1 MTKTNLYRRL
11 YPVLFI
17 LIGIAMSFLLLDKLT
32 TLKGD
37 SLFDMEFT
45 QIIGLLLKIEYDA
58 LSPNMGAIY
67 SLAWMFTCILF
78 LIFRSTWRIPR
89 YYSSAGTDFD
99 DGKDTLPSHYPTFPS
114 TGTLLLLIIPT
125 IIYYC
130 LGDHVAFLDVYDLVI
145 WYVGVFIFETIAW
158 WKIFKA
164 GYILGYQYD
173 TNGSPAFFKIYERG
187 KTISFSEE
195 IIYFFKTR
203 GIFLAV
209 MMVLVVLA
217 NIFEFDKTFSDY
229 VYYVTQFVYFVL
241 YIICLRILYPI
252 LKKLNSIMR
261 ALGFG
266 R

>member
-1 MTKTNLYRRL
+1 MTRTRLYKRL
-11 YPVLFI
+11 YPVMFI
-17 LIGIAMSFLLLDKLT
+17 LIGITMSIVLLDKLT
-32 TLKGD
+32 SLKGD

-45 QIIGLLLKIEYDA
+45 QIFALLLKIEYDF
-58 LSPNMGAIY
+58 LSPEVEAIY
-67 SLAWMFTCILF
+67 SLAWMFTCVLL
-78 LIFRSTWRIPR
+78 LIFRSTWRIHR
-89 YYSSAGTDFD
+89 YYSSNGTDWD
-99 DGKDTLPSHYPTFPS
+99 DCKDTLPSHYPTFPS

-130 LGDHVAFLDVYDLVI
+130 FGDYIDFLDVYDLVI

-164 GYILGYQYD
+164 GYILGYQYV

-187 KTISFSEE
+187 KTIRFSEE

-203 GIFLAV
+203 GLFLSV
-209 MMVLVVLA
+209 MMVLVALA
-217 NIFEFDKTFSDY
+217 NIFEFDKTFADY

-252 LKKLNSIMR
+252 LKKINSILKG
-261 ALGFG
+261 LGFG